1 MTTTPARQRPA
12 PLTMGGAHLFLMW
25 LALSFISLQTSTS
38 ATSYLHVP
46 YLNLSSEP
54 DHMAIQTRTSSNKTK
69 AMKADASAVL
79 RPCRNTRS
87 TSRSP
92 RDENVNA
99 HLAEL
104 NLLGLCFNGGLMVL
118 GKEGQK
124 EMDNPSA
131 LKVSTSKKT
140 QEHSFPA
147 SPVGI
152 EEGIEGPLPIKDTSP
167 PEKTSPAHCHD
178 QQEPHFPTTARTPHH
193 LGRYY
198 RTKLRLKKPHA
209 RKKG

>member
-1 MTTTPARQRPA
+1 
-12 PLTMGGAHLFLMW
+12 MGGAHLLLMW
-25 LALSFISLQTSTS
+25 LALSSISLQTSTS

-46 YLNLSSEP
+46 HLNLSSEP

-69 AMKADASAVL
+69 ATKANASAVL
-79 RPCRNTRS
+79 RPCCNTRS

-99 HLAEL
+99 HLAKL
-104 NLLGLCFNGGLMVL
+104 NLPGLRFDGGLTVL

-131 LKVSTSKKT
+131 LEVSTSKKI

-147 SPVGI
+147 SPVGVK
-152 EEGIEGPLPIKDTSP
+152 EGIEGPLPIKDMSP
-167 PEKTSPAHCHD
+167 PEKQAQPIVKINKNPTSLPL
-178 QQEPHFPTTARTPHH
+178 QERPITSDDTTAPSSV
-193 LGRYY
+193 L
-198 RTKLRLKKPHA
+198 
-209 RKKG
+209 